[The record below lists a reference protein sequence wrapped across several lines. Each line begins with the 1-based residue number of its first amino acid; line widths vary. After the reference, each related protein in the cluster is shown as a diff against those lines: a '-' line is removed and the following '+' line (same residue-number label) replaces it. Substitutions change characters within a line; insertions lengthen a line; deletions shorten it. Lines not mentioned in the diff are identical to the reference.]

1 MSGSKVAK
9 KRHSAA
15 ISLNTMALGLQ
26 SHADRV
32 TSWSQRPRPLA
43 LSGPQLSQA
52 SHLRTKH
59 FAAGALAGSKCVQY
73 GYRLR
78 RPCRATT
85 CRQVVHDIPVDSVDT
100 KIFFCILAR
109 GSNSKDAWPKSPRGA
124 AELGNTRDDLR
135 LQSISMSNDS
145 AVVLVFEDAKRT
157 QSKTWW
163 VLRKEFLEDLPV
175 VTEYTVLRRCQLL
188 AEFMHAQES
197 ANSPEVLQMAE
208 ARPPGAVL
216 FPSSS
221 LEATAEAF
229 FNRLGAKDS
238 ALVLLDENFSPLPVA
253 ADVGK
258 GDAAEQLSNEQLDA
272 FTRGA
277 ERAAW
282 KILRRSMGWVAE
294 FTSKIVARLQV
305 LHNCKQLLPALSL
318 TEQKEFPTSLGW
330 PCREGELF
338 FRDGPL
344 VHFVLRADL
353 RLDDLSCDPMSPMAG
368 ACCLIARSC
377 IAGLWRAHHA
387 WDRCRL
393 SFAFNDG
400 AVVTVTRRF
409 KGRFQGKRQMEY
421 HVLREMRRLVD
432 HALQLGPTAKTA
444 TPGRKAVAVQL
455 KSGDLLPDLPYRTDG
470 TIELHLHSHCSTDLA
485 EADPR
490 ALRLAED
497 ILQVLWDPIP
507 SEDGQP
513 SGPSC
518 MILLCYLGV
527 ARCWDFQSA
536 RHQYAAGLRG
546 CSTEEPF
553 AALTSLQSALLGEDG
568 AGVVLLSQL
577 LHSAELHLVHL
588 VDWACHISSHLVQV
602 KSQVFQRMEDMPSL
616 SERPKWEL
624 SPVEQLKVAAYRR
637 DLGNAEMRQ
646 GHSEKAFTLYKNAL
660 FMVEFDEDFE
670 EHSDEEDAYHHE
682 LPPLEDVHAERVRC
696 LSNLAAAS
704 LAALDETREE
714 PSIEGYAGKAKRYS
728 QRALKLKKDDAKL
741 WFRKG
746 RAELLLGEISTA
758 ATSFAEAARMS
769 PQDPNVRK
777 YLQEARAACQAER
790 NACRSMEKAMSD
802 PSSWVDDQKEMSRNQ
817 LKPKKEY
824 ASEEERKADIEYNKR
839 QLLYHFEKAKVKPES
854 DCEEPDDE
862 LEVKGWTTR
871 SSDFLPFQTWADDQT
886 NAMADVSA
894 VAPQEFLA
902 RKRQILASLDRSP
915 KGSLDAPIVDF
926 LNWLNEQERVVTT
939 SSCSGR
945 IAIFH
950 GSSDTGN
957 SKGGQWLLASHSTV
971 ENPEKTWEEIREWL
985 QSHRGQDTLGT
996 LTTLLLEPFVLHA
1009 E

>member
-1 MSGSKVAK
+1 
-9 KRHSAA
+9 
-15 ISLNTMALGLQ
+15 MALGLQ
-26 SHADRV
+26 THPNRV
-32 TSWSQRPRPLA
+32 PSWSQRPPLA
-43 LSGPQLSQA
+43 LSGQRSQA
-52 SHLRTKH
+52 SLRTKH
-59 FAAGALAGSKCVQY
+59 FAAGVLAGLKCVQS

-85 CRQVVHDIPVDSVDT
+85 CR
-100 KIFFCILAR
+100 KAR
-109 GSNSKDAWPKSPRGA
+109 GSNSKDAWPKTPRGA
-124 AELGNTRDDLR
+124 AELGNTRDDIAR
-135 LQSISMSNDS
+135 SIIAALTSHRNVAGNDS
-145 AVVLVFEDAKRT
+145 AVVLVFEDTRRT
-157 QSKTWW
+157 QSKMWW
-163 VLRKEFLEDLPV
+163 VLRKDFLEDLPV
-175 VTEYTVLRRCQLL
+175 IAEYTVLRRCQVL

-197 ANSPEVLQMAE
+197 ANSPVLQMAE
-208 ARPPGAVL
+208 ARPPGAML

-229 FNRLGAKDS
+229 FNSLGAKDS

-258 GDAAEQLSNEQLDA
+258 GDDPQLQRVVFLLGLREQLSDEQLDA

-318 TEQKEFPTSLGW
+318 TEQKEFPVSLGW
-330 PCREGELF
+330 PCPRSREGELF
-338 FRDGPL
+338 IRDGPL
-344 VHFVLRADL
+344 VHFVLPADL
-353 RLDDLSCDPMSPMAG
+353 RLDDLSCDPTSPMAG
-368 ACCLIARSC
+368 ACSLIARSC

-400 AVVTVTRRF
+400 AVVTVTRRL

-432 HALQLGPTAKTA
+432 HALQQGPTAKTA

-455 KSGDLLPDLPYRTDG
+455 KSGDLLPDLPYRKDG
-470 TIELHLHSHCSTDLA
+470 TIELHLHSHHSHCSTDLA
-485 EADPR
+485 EIDPT
-490 ALRLAED
+490 APRLAED

-507 SEDGQP
+507 REDGQ
-513 SGPSC
+513 PSC

-527 ARCWDFQSA
+527 ARCWNFQSM
-536 RHQYAAGLRG
+536 RNQYAAGLRG

-568 AGVVLLSQL
+568 SGVVLLSQL
-577 LHSAELHLVHL
+577 LVPLQKWPGS
-588 VDWACHISSHLVQV
+588 
-602 KSQVFQRMEDMPSL
+602 FMDMPSL

-624 SPVEQLKVAAYRR
+624 SPVQQLKVAAYRR

-646 GHSEKAFTLYKNAL
+646 GHPEKAFTLYKNAL

-670 EHSDEEDAYHHE
+670 EHSDEEDADHHE

-802 PSSWVDDQKEMSRNQ
+802 TSSWVDDLQETSRNQ

-854 DCEEPDDE
+854 DCEEQDEE
-862 LEVKGWTTR
+862 LELKG
-871 SSDFLPFQTWADDQT
+871 
-886 NAMADVSA
+886 
-894 VAPQEFLA
+894 
-902 RKRQILASLDRSP
+902 
-915 KGSLDAPIVDF
+915 
-926 LNWLNEQERVVTT
+926 
-939 SSCSGR
+939 
-945 IAIFH
+945 
-950 GSSDTGN
+950 
-957 SKGGQWLLASHSTV
+957 
-971 ENPEKTWEEIREWL
+971 
-985 QSHRGQDTLGT
+985 
-996 LTTLLLEPFVLHA
+996 
-1009 E
+1009 